1 MQKRVL
7 IVDDAPFMR
16 MLIKDAVEAAGHL
29 VVGEAEDGEQGVA
42 YFVERKPDVVTM
54 DLVMPKMSGLE
65 ALLAILKLDA
75 QAKVIVISAVDQ
87 KLELKSAI
95 SAGAF
100 DFIVKPFDTDR
111 IRTAIERATA
121 AAKTRSVG

>member
-1 MQKRVL
+1 VAKRVL

-16 MLIKDAVEAAGHL
+16 LLIKDAVVAAGHQ

-42 YFVERKPDVVTM
+42 LFLSEKPDVVTM
-54 DLVMPKMSGLE
+54 DLVMPKMSGLQ
-65 ALLAILKLDA
+65 ALREILKHDPA
-75 QAKVIVISAVDQ
+75 AKVIVISAVDQ

-100 DFIVKPFDTDR
+100 DFIVKPFDTER
-111 IRTAIERATA
+111 IRSAIARASGLPKA
-121 AAKTRSVG
+121 G